1 MGATTMNVSLPES
14 MKAYVDERV
23 EQDEYGTASE
33 YIRDLIRSD
42 QRTRAQRQLEKV
54 LLERIESDDFR
65 EFSID
70 DVRKELERRLEARK

>member
-54 LLERIESDDFR
+54 LLERIESDDLR

-70 DVRKELERRLEARK
+70 DVRKELQRRLEARK

>member
-1 MGATTMNVSLPES
+1 MNVSLPES

-54 LLERIESDDFR
+54 LLERIESDDLR

-70 DVRKELERRLEARK
+70 DVRKELQRRLEARK

>member
-42 QRTRAQRQLEKV
+42 QRTRAHRQLERV